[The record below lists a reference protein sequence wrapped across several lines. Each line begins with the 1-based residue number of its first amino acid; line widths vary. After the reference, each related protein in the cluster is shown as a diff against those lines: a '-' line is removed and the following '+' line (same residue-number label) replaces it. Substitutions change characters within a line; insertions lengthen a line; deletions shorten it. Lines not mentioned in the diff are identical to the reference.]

1 MTLSSQH
8 RLVNQEII
16 IEKSEPEINEKQ
28 KDADKIFEKSDH
40 DLSPHSQRNQIISF
54 DMIQENNQD
63 PEND

>member
-40 DLSPHSQRNQIISF
+40 DLSPHSQRNQIISY
-54 DMIQENNQD
+54 DRIQEND
-63 PEND
+63 